1 MLRHETGECTLVK
14 HQFWIEALDH
24 AGGEAAFPK
33 VGDSVSF
40 RLYATQVR
48 ASSMPPS
55 SGLGPYLCSSSPR
68 T

>member
-14 HQFWIEALDH
+14 HPFWIEALDH
-24 AGGEAAFPK
+24 AGGEAAYPK

-48 ASSMPPS
+48 ASTIPPKFWS
-55 SGLGPYLCSSSPR
+55 
-68 T
+68 